1 MQNKEYEH
9 YDWLKDRDDLKIT
22 KKQMTEVKAWIH
34 EMQKYHKFEK
44 KDQDKIDTLTKE
56 QLNIKQRIAYDL
68 IEESK
73 NI

>member
-1 MQNKEYEH
+1 
-9 YDWLKDRDDLKIT
+9 
-22 KKQMTEVKAWIH
+22 MTEVKGWIH

-44 KDQDKIDTLTKE
+44 KDQDKTDTLTKE